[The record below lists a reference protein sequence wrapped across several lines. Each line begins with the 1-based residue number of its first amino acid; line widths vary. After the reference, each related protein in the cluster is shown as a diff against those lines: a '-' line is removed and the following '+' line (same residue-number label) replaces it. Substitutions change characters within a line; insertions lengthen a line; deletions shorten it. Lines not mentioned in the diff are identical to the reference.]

1 MRAGCHDRNGPSSR
15 GARAMLKERSYVV
28 TGGLGRVGTAIRTAI
43 LGNGGRVVVTTRR
56 PERAEE
62 FNRAAPEGVRAVAFD
77 PVEQGDYARF
87 WSGLRAELGEV
98 AGLVN
103 NAMGTIPDKPLAELT
118 PADWTDAVKVDL
130 ADPLALSA
138 ALVAEGR
145 PVSIVN
151 VSSIYG
157 AMAPDFAIYRDGRTP
172 PSPIYAATKAA
183 QLQLTRYLA
192 VAWADR
198 GVRVNAVCLGGV
210 RQSQSPDFLQA
221 YGRMVPQGRMILP
234 REAGDSVCFLLSDL
248 ASGTTGETLFV
259 DGGRHAW

>member
-1 MRAGCHDRNGPSSR
+1 MTGP
-15 GARAMLKERSYVV
+15 ARAAGDMLKGRTYVV

-43 LGNGGRVVVTTRR
+43 LANGGRVVVTTRR
-56 PERAEE
+56 PERAAEV
-62 FNRAAPEGVRAVAFD
+62 NRDAPERLRAVAFD
-77 PVEQGDYARF
+77 PAGHEDYGQF
-87 WSGLRAELGEV
+87 WTDLGAQVGEV

-103 NAMGTIPDKPLAELT
+103 NAMGTIPDKPLAQVV
-118 PADWTDAVKVDL
+118 PADWADAVKVDL

-157 AMAPDFAIYRDGRTP
+157 AMAPDFAIYRDGRAP

-210 RQSQSPDFLQA
+210 RHAQSPDFLAA